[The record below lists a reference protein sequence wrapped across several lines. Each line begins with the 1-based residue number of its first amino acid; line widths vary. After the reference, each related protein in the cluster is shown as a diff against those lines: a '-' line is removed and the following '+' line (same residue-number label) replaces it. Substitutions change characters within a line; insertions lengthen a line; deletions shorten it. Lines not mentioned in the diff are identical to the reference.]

1 MARPCASTN
10 AIPARQR
17 IIDAFFA
24 LLSEGGYSDVTA
36 RTLASRAHVSP
47 NTIYYHFDCIFD
59 VARCAVEDELSS
71 ELALF
76 LISPKGK
83 DSGSLAFLVQDPAN
97 IRRFERIRLVAAS
110 ENAQLTT
117 LLTEAV
123 KGKWLDAVGVD
134 EESLSAEQSQD
145 LRFIFKGAIDLLASV
160 TFGNNPGTLLS
171 FFDRPLG
178 KGIRETLMNLMLD
191 NRALS

>member
-1 MARPCASTN
+1 M
-10 AIPARQR
+10 
-17 IIDAFFA
+17 
-24 LLSEGGYSDVTA
+24 TA